1 MSINLKN
8 KDVNLKS
15 EVFGV
20 LAEFESPSALIK
32 AAEKVRDQG
41 YQYFDVFS
49 PFPIH
54 GMDDAMG
61 LKPSKLPWIVFLG
74 GAFGLSFGFG
84 LQTWVSTTAYK
95 LVISGKP
102 LFSYQAFIPVTFEL
116 MVLFSAFA
124 TVFGMFALN
133 RLPQH
138 YHPLFTV
145 DSFSK
150 VTSHGFF
157 LMIESH
163 SDNFEC
169 SEVQREL
176 KSYGAHNIEIV
187 KDCL

>member
-1 MSINLKN
+1 MSTNLTN
-8 KDVNLKS
+8 KDDQFQAD
-15 EVFGV
+15 VFGV
-20 LAEFESPSALIK
+20 LAEFESPAALMK
-32 AAEKVRDQG
+32 AAEKVRDKG
-41 YQYFDVFS
+41 YDYFDVFS

-54 GMDDAMG
+54 GMDAAMG

-74 GAFGLSFGFG
+74 GSFGLLFGFG

-95 LVISGKP
+95 LIISGKP

-116 MVLFSAFA
+116 MILFSAFA

-145 DSFSK
+145 DSFAK

-157 LMIESH
+157 LMIESK
-163 SDNFEC
+163 SKLFDSND
-169 SEVQREL
+169 VQREL
-176 KSYGAHNIEIV
+176 VSYGGYNIELV
-187 KDCL
+187 ED